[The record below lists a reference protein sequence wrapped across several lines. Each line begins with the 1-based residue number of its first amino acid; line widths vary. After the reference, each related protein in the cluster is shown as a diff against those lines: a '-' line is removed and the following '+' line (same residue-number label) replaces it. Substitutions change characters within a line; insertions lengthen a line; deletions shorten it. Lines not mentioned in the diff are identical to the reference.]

1 MTINNLPSYASEY
14 EFIVVRFVDGE
25 PWFWG
30 AWHDYEKAV
39 QASMELGAD
48 AYVIRTEEL

>member
-14 EFIVVRFVDGE
+14 EFIVVRCVDGE
-25 PWFWG
+25 LWFWG
-30 AWHDYEKAV
+30 VWHEQEKAV
-39 QASMELGAD
+39 QASIELGAD